1 MGLTAARAAR
11 TREAG
16 GFTLIEVMIALA
28 VLAFGLLSLAA
39 MQIHAL
45 TQGRSGRHSTQA
57 MTIAQDQME
66 VFQRMDFAGMAQ
78 TVGWF
83 DGPPVTNDV
92 TGPGGAEEEQAYGVQ
107 WRITDDVAN
116 WTKVVDVRVT
126 WSEPDFPNRQVVLTT
141 RRFNW

>member
-1 MGLTAARAAR
+1 MGLTRTTTAPEGRA
-11 TREAG
+11 

-28 VLAFGLLSLAA
+28 ILAFGLLSLAA

-45 TQGRSGRHSTQA
+45 TQGRTGRHSTQA

-66 VFQRMDFAGMAQ
+66 VFQRIAFTGMAQ

-83 DGPPVTNDV
+83 TGPAVTNDV
-92 TGPGGAEEEQAYGVQ
+92 TGPGGSEEEQSYAVQ

-126 WSEPDFPNRQVVLTT
+126 WSEPDFPNREVVLTT